1 MNTKRIARIA
11 LFTAVALL
19 LNLLESALPP
29 LLPFA
34 PGAKMG
40 LGNLVILSAV
50 IFLGYT
56 DAFVVLALRCLLA
69 CVFSGNPSALMY
81 AAPAGLISLAAEILM
96 YHFLLKRVSIVG
108 ISFMGAL
115 VHNGVQVAIASL
127 TVKTNLALM
136 MPYMLGASII
146 AGTFIGLVTFLLV
159 KYLPKKAYK

>member
-1 MNTKRIARIA
+1 MSAKRIARIA

-19 LNLLESALPP
+19 LNLVENALPP

-50 IFLGYT
+50 IFLGYG
-56 DAFVVLALRCLLA
+56 DAYVVLALRCLLA
-69 CVFSGNPSALMY
+69 CAFAGNPTSLMY
-81 AAPAGLISLAAEILM
+81 AAPAGLISLTVEILL
-96 YHFLLKRVSIVG
+96 YRYLLKFVSIVG
-108 ISFMGAL
+108 ISFTGAL

-136 MPYMLGASII
+136 MPYMLGASVI
-146 AGTFIGLVTFLLV
+146 AGTFVGIVTFLLV
-159 KYLPKKAYK
+159 KYLPEKAYR

>member
-1 MNTKRIARIA
+1 MSAKRIARIA

-19 LNLLESALPP
+19 LGLVESALPP

-40 LGNLVILSAV
+40 LSNLATLAAV
-50 IFLGYT
+50 IFLGYG

-69 CVFSGNPSALMY
+69 CAFAGNPYSLIY
-81 AAPAGLISLAAEILM
+81 AAPAGILSLAAEILL
-96 YHFLLKRVSIVG
+96 YHFLYKRVSIVG
-108 ISFMGAL
+108 ISFIGAL

-136 MPYMLGASII
+136 MPYMLGASVI
-146 AGTFIGLVTFLLV
+146 AGTFVGIVTFLFV